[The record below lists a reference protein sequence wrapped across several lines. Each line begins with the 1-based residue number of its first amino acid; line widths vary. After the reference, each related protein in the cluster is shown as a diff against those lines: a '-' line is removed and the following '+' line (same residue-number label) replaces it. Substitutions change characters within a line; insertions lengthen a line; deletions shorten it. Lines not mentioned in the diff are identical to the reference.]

1 MLLIATAVFAAPAPA
16 QASSADA
23 PLLSMKDGH
32 GSDLLF
38 RLNPQT
44 LQQVGRP
51 IRAFRG
57 GRRVP
62 FLLSPTP

>member
-1 MLLIATAVFAAPAPA
+1 
-16 QASSADA
+16 
-23 PLLSMKDGH
+23 MKDGH